1 MGMELRISE
10 IRNDKAKRAAY
21 EIDNGDGVL
30 KQEELQLFQ
39 NKACEMGVSDRAIN
53 RVMDSF
59 HRQADEVETTEDKK
73 THSEIKAERYAFAQE
88 EVATIAADIRG
99 DEGRYT
105 HDVLAQTKAQ
115 MKEDGRL
122 NRQERQALRDFRE
135 TAVAMDAQEVILDA
149 IIAQGNEE
157 IEGTTG
163 NTQTMSGQDVVTNED
178 LTHKNTVKKGAKQ
191 ELQDNGAWA
200 DQAVRQEWRDGNGR
214 QFFTGQSSFVD
225 SASRIQAAR
234 NDVEQSLIQ
243 TTAEVMEELNTD
255 NKMELLSSLN
265 GKTVA
270 KRDVTGKPI
279 AGETLQV
286 AYKDADGNWH
296 FDGLSQEI
304 ENIIGADLE
313 LNRDARK
320 DRLVA
325 EFTNVHA
332 KLNELTG
339 KNLSKSEVREL
350 VRLCGFDIEE
360 KDWRKIIASTVTG
373 GAIGAGAGAMGAN
386 PDTIVHTAD
395 RMLNVENILNIIGI
409 SQTIETVEIPLP
421 GETLLIPG
429 NIATATAL
437 GVVIPAVIGLL
448 NGLKDAGQVPVVPQ
462 NFSATSPGELINEL
476 KAAGNPYAAVFGLLA
491 YAFRKEDADGNMVW
505 DREGFK
511 DFLNSVAGDKNGL
524 LNKEELIGALMKV
537 QRGEVE
543 PPVEEPEEVCAVE
556 ITEETPIEEKT
567 EDITYIHHRKGGDSW
582 AGIVTA
588 YYPALVEQ
596 YGLWGKDGAIK
607 RLQKALACDE
617 NGTYNA
623 ETFRAII
630 TATDLPKEMK
640 LPSEI
645 EGFAR
650 VQGNNVIA
658 AKFSGK
664 GPYKAALD
672 TVGNKE
678 YKISQVP
685 GTTTYTARDLCN
697 NSTASGS
704 SRDEAFRNLQKQNPG
719 KNYKVNE

>member
-39 NKACEMGVSDRAIN
+39 DKARQLGVSDRAIN
-53 RVMDSF
+53 QVMDSF
-59 HRQADEVETTEDKK
+59 HKQAEVAETTEDTK
-73 THSEIKAERYAFAQE
+73 TRKDIRAERYATAKE
-88 EVATIAADIRG
+88 EVQTIASGIKG
-99 DEGRYT
+99 EEGRYT
-105 HDVLAQTKAQ
+105 HDVLAATKAQ
-115 MKEDGRL
+115 MQEDGKL
-122 NRQERQALRDFRE
+122 NRQERQALRDFRK
-135 TAVAMDAQEVILDA
+135 TAVATDAQEVILDA
-149 IIAQGNEE
+149 IIAQDNEE

-178 LTHKNTVKKGAKQ
+178 LTKKRIVKQAAKKD
-191 ELQDNGAWA
+191 LKTNGNWN
-200 DQAVRQEWRDGNGR
+200 DTAVRQEWRDGNGR

-225 SASRIQAAR
+225 SAARIQAAQ
-234 NDVEQSLIQ
+234 NDAEQSVVQ
-243 TTAEVMEELNTD
+243 TTQEVMTELNTD
-255 NKMELLSSLN
+255 NKMDLLSSLN

-279 AGETLQV
+279 EGETLQV

-325 EFTNVHA
+325 EFTKVHG
-332 KLNELTG
+332 KLNQLTG
-339 KNLSKSEVREL
+339 KQLSKNEVREL

-360 KDWRKIIASTVTG
+360 KDWRKIVAGALTG
-373 GAIGAGAGAMGAN
+373 GAIGAGTGALAAGGDKSILLGDEVIN
-386 PDTIVHTAD
+386 LKDHIQIPEILDVTNDIKITI
-395 RMLNVENILNIIGI
+395 
-409 SQTIETVEIPLP
+409 P
-421 GETLLIPG
+421 GEVIIIPASIG
-429 NIATATAL
+429 TAAAL
-437 GVVIPAVIGLL
+437 GLIIPAVIGAL
-448 NGLKDAGQVPVVPQ
+448 NGLKDAGQIPVVPQ
-462 NFSATSPGELINEL
+462 NFSATTPEALVEEL
-476 KAAGNPYAAVFGLLA
+476 KSEGNPYAAIFGLLA
-491 YAFRKEDADGNMVW
+491 AAFRKEDADGNMVW

-511 DFLNSVAGDKNGL
+511 DFLNSIAGDGNGL

-543 PPVEEPEEVCAVE
+543 PPAEEPEEVCAVE
-556 ITEETPIEEKT
+556 ITEETPNEEKT

-640 LPSEI
+640 LPSQI
-645 EGFAR
+645 EGHTR
-650 VQGNNVIA
+650 VDGTVVAENI
-658 AKFSGK
+658 KGSGQ
-664 GPYKAALD
+664 YKAALD
-672 TVGNKE
+672 TVGNNE
-678 YKISQVP
+678 YKILQVP